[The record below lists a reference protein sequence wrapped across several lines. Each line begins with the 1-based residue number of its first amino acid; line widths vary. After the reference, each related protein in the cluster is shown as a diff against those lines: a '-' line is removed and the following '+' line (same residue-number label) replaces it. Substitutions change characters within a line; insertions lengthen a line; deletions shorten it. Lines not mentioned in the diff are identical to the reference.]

1 MMEETGVQIWS
12 QVLIAGVGIIST
24 IVSAV
29 VSWILARRKY
39 NSEVDGNV
47 IHNMQESL
55 DFYIKLSDDNKARLD
70 LALQKNADLE
80 KEMGELKTQ
89 MINLVTNICYDLQCQ
104 YRLRNKVIT
113 RDEAEGGKNIQG
125 A

>member
-1 MMEETGVQIWS
+1 MTETGSQI
-12 QVLIAGVGIIST
+12 LIGCLGIVST
-24 IVSAV
+24 IISAV
-29 VSWILARRKY
+29 VSWVFARRKY

-55 DFYIKLSDDNKARLD
+55 DFYIKLSDDNKTRLD
-70 LALQKNADLE
+70 IALQKNADLE

-89 MINLVTNICYDLQCQ
+89 MINLMTNICYDLQCQ
-104 YRLRNKVIT
+104 YRVRTKVIT
-113 RDEAEGGKNIQG
+113 RDEAESGKNLPG